1 MKIPYAHI
9 YDYKTYTEDEGWYTR
24 RKEYPKVTLK
34 RVGTVGTFVEGV
46 YQHEGTLYQCPV
58 CDEHTVQGWWNI
70 EHDIEYRC
78 SNEECDFADDEMFVI
93 IQGEE
98 E

>member
-1 MKIPYAHI
+1 M
-9 YDYKTYTEDEGWYTR
+9 E
-24 RKEYPKVTLK
+24 
-34 RVGTVGTFVEGV
+34 
-46 YQHEGTLYQCPV
+46 Q
-58 CDEHTVQGWWNI
+58 
-70 EHDIEYRC
+70 DIDYRC

>member
-24 RKEYPKVTLK
+24 RKEYPKVTIRK
-34 RVGTVGTFVEGV
+34 VGTLN
-46 YQHEGTLYQCPV
+46 EGTLYECPE
-58 CDEHTVQGWWNI
+58 CSGHTVQGFWNM
-70 EHDIEYRC
+70 EHDIDYRC
-78 SNEECDFADDEMFVI
+78 SVETCDFADDEMFVI

>member
-1 MKIPYAHI
+1 MTEIPYKWI
-9 YDYKTYTEDEGWYTR
+9 YDHTTWTDEDNWWTR
-24 RKEYPKVTLK
+24 RMKYPKVTLK
-34 RVGTVGTFVEGV
+34 KVGVLSDNSSV
-46 YQHEGTLYQCPV
+46 YECPV
-58 CDEHTVQGWWNI
+58 CGEHTVQGFWNM
-70 EHDIEYRC
+70 EQDIDYRC